1 MKVLEVG
8 GRRGAHVVTVP
19 TRWQAERAKAIGE
32 GRDER
37 GGLEDF
43 AGGLGMCGEGLREVG
58 TR

>member
-1 MKVLEVG
+1 MT
-8 GRRGAHVVTVP
+8 VVSTEFLP
-19 TRWQAERAKAIGE
+19 IGE

-43 AGGLGMCGEGLREVG
+43 AGGLGMCGEDLREAG